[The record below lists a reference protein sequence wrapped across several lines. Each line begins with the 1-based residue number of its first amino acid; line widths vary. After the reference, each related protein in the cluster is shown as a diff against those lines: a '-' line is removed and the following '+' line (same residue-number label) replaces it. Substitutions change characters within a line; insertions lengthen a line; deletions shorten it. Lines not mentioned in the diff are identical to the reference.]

1 MGRGTGIISY
11 LRGKVFVIDQPAY
24 YAGINPAYAGKR
36 IMACVCTQSTQ
47 DHPRPCGEKW
57 GRRWPPALRPGSPPP
72 MRGKVWRSDCAA
84 RLARITPAHA
94 GKSGEIARTSTWS
107 RDHPR
112 PCGEKDTRSLSAVP
126 AQGSPPP
133 MRGKDIQNIGC
144 IFEHRIT
151 PAHAGKRV
159 KYCNAEVHLKDHPRP
174 CGEKPAPR
182 RARFHESGS
191 PPPMRGKGCMA
202 YHKSADA
209 RITPAHAGKR
219 APCAIAP
226 IHSRDHPRP
235 CGEKPKPILAAKS
248 AIGSPPPMRGK
259 EFDWMPNA
267 EAARITPAHAGKSDA
282 PLRRALER

>member
-1 MGRGTGIISY
+1 
-11 LRGKVFVIDQPAY
+11 
-24 YAGINPAYAGKR
+24 
-36 IMACVCTQSTQ
+36 
-47 DHPRPCGEKW
+47 
-57 GRRWPPALRPGSPPP
+57 
-72 MRGKVWRSDCAA
+72 MRGKVVICINNVRTY
-84 RLARITPAHA
+84 RITPAHA
-94 GKSGEIARTSTWS
+94 GKSARFAFWYLSY

-112 PCGEKDTRSLSAVP
+112 PCGEKPSSGHTSASIR
-126 AQGSPPP
+126 GSPPP

-209 RITPAHAGKR
+209 RITPAHAGK
-219 APCAIAP
+219 
-226 IHSRDHPRP
+226 SRS
-235 CGEKPKPILAAKS
+235 GVSGYTA
-248 AIGSPPPMRGK
+248 
-259 EFDWMPNA
+259 
-267 EAARITPAHAGKSDA
+267 
-282 PLRRALER
+282 